1 MSSDRLVFTEALAR
15 KAGAVALDYFRKLD
29 TLTVTQKGHQDL
41 VSEADRNVE
50 TLIRE
55 ELAKSY
61 PNDGILGEE
70 HGMEEGD
77 SGFTWVID
85 PIDGTANF
93 VAGIPQW
100 CVIIACVQQGQT
112 LLGVIYDPVADEC
125 FSALAGGGAFL
136 NGKPIRASA
145 SDSVAVG
152 SVGVGFNGRTSI
164 TDAINAVGA
173 LVSKGGIFFRNASGG
188 LMLAYTGAGRLIG
201 YIESHMNAWD
211 CLAGMLLIQEAGG
224 KVMEQDVSYALY
236 HGARVVTGGANVFA
250 ELSEIAESSFAPLQA
265 AE

>member
-1 MSSDRLVFTEALAR
+1 MSSDRLAFTEALAQ
-15 KAGAVALDYFRKLD
+15 KAGLVALDYFRKLD
-29 TLTVTQKGHQDL
+29 TLTITQKGHQDL

-50 TLIRE
+50 TLIRDALSE
-55 ELAKSY
+55 AY
-61 PNDGILGEE
+61 PDDGILGEE
-70 HGMEEGD
+70 HGMEEGE

-93 VAGIPQW
+93 VTGIPQW

-112 LLGVIYDPVADEC
+112 LLGVIHDPVAGET

-136 NGKPIRASA
+136 NGRPIKV
-145 SDSVAVG
+145 SDSESVSVG
-152 SVGVGFNGRTSI
+152 SVGVGFNGRTSV
-164 TDAINAVGA
+164 TDAVNAVGA
-173 LVSKGGIFFRNASGG
+173 LVSKGGVFFRNASGG

-224 KVMEQDVSYALY
+224 KVLEQDIAHALY
-236 HGARVVTGGANVFA
+236 HGTRVVTGAPGVFA
-250 ELSEIAESSFAPLQA
+250 ELTDIAESSFAPLQA